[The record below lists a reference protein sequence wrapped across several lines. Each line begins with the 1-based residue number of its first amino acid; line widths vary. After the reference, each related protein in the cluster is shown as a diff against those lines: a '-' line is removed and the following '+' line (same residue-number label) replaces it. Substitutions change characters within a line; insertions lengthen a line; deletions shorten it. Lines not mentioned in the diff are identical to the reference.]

1 MKNIFRKNN
10 MERSS
15 FSTEKKNVEYPDF
28 LRIKLESYQKLF
40 QLNTTPLNRKNE
52 VLYKVFSE
60 KFPISDSKNNYVL
73 EFLDYS
79 IDPPIFS
86 IKECIERGITYSVS
100 LKAKL
105 KLYRT
110 DIEKY
115 FETICQEVYVG
126 TFPYITPTGSF
137 IFNGSERIIVSQL
150 HRSPGIFFGKS
161 YHSNGKQLYT
171 ARVIPL
177 KGLWIEFS
185 TDINNV
191 LYAYIDRKKKLPIT
205 TLLRSLGYEKD
216 KDILELF
223 HLAENF
229 QITNSNIHKIFN
241 RVLASRLLKTWY
253 ESFLSEDTG
262 EYFYVERNEIILD
275 RNIIIEQEHI
285 DKIIEMGIS
294 SVLLYRVDRKDYS
307 IIYNTLQ
314 RDQTNSKKEALKYIY
329 KQLKNS
335 EPTDEETTLSV
346 IEKLFF
352 SRSSLGAVGRD
363 RLNRRLKVNID
374 LNCHILTKE
383 DIIAIIHYLN
393 DLFNSKREIDDVDH
407 LSNRRVRTTGE
418 QLDHLFRIVL
428 PLITRGIREKMNL
441 LEKEGFTPI
450 DLINPK
456 IFTSKINTFFGTNPL
471 SQLMNQTNILS
482 EMTHKRR
489 LSSLGPGG
497 LSRERAGFEVRD
509 VNYSHY
515 ARLCPI
521 ESPEGPN
528 IGLISSL
535 STFAKVN
542 EMGFIETIYWRV
554 LDGKVNF
561 LEKPVYLGAGEEYGK
576 VIAQVKTP
584 INSYGCITSDIVY
597 SRKNGDFIKVKPE
610 EVNYMDI
617 ASNQIASIS
626 ASLIPFLEH
635 NDANRSLM
643 GSNMMRQAVPLL
655 EPKAPIVG
663 TGIEKDVVND
673 SRMFIRAEKDGIIEY
688 VDANQ
693 IHIRYE
699 RSEEEKF
706 VLFDPEVKIYNL
718 IKFRKTNQNTCITIK
733 PLVKSGMKV
742 KKGEIICSGYS
753 TDKKELALGRNLKV
767 AFMPLKGYNF
777 EDAIVIS
784 EKVVREDWFT
794 SIHIEEYSLELR
806 DTRSGMEEFT
816 SYLPNVHEYMIK
828 NLDENGII
836 RIGSEVKPGYILVG
850 KITPKIGSDSSF
862 FSPEKKLLKT
872 IFGEKSVSVK
882 DTSLRANPTLDGV
895 VIDTK
900 LFYSKN
906 PNNKSIDWEKKEVKN
921 IEIKYKN
928 SFSKLRDKLIQKLL
942 VLVKNEIS
950 QGVYDLFER
959 EREIIPKGKK
969 FSLDL
974 LNSIQEYSS
983 IKGNWTFDERKNSL
997 IEEILS
1003 NYRIKMIDLQKNF
1016 KKEKISIILGDEL
1029 PSGIRKVAKIYIAK
1043 KRKLKVG
1050 DKMSGRHGNKGVVA
1064 YIVRD
1069 EDMPFLED
1077 GSRVDMV
1084 LNPLGVP
1091 SRMNI
1096 GQIYETI
1103 LGWAGDKLGIKFS
1116 SPIFEGANMEKIN
1129 KCADQAGIPRLGKVY
1144 LFDGETGE
1152 RFDQTITV
1160 GVIYMLKLGH
1170 MVDDKM
1176 HARSIGPYSLITQ
1189 QPLGGK
1195 AQLGGQR
1202 FGEMEVWALEAFGA
1216 SNILHE
1222 MLTVKSDDI
1231 PGRSKTYESIVKGE
1245 EIPDPGIP
1253 ESFKVV
1259 CNELKGLGFNVSF
1272 DEDENK

>member
-1 MKNIFRKNN
+1 

-15 FSTEKKNVEYPDF
+15 FSSVKKNVEYPDF
-28 LRIKLESYQKLF
+28 LSIQLESFKKLF

-52 VLYKVFSE
+52 VLYKGFTE
-60 KFPISDSKNNYVL
+60 IFPITDVKNNYVL

-86 IKECIERGITYSVS
+86 IKECIERGMTYSVS
-100 LKAKL
+100 LKAQL

-126 TFPYITPTGSF
+126 TFPYMTPTGSF

-177 KGLWIEFS
+177 KGSWIEFS

-191 LYAYIDRKKKLPIT
+191 LSAYIDRKKKLPIT
-205 TLLRSLGYEKD
+205 TLLRSFGYEKD
-216 KDILELF
+216 QDILELF
-223 HLAENF
+223 HLAENI
-229 QITNSNIHKIFN
+229 QIPNTNIHKILN

-253 ESFLSEDTG
+253 ESFVYEDTG
-262 EYFYVERNEIILD
+262 EVFYVERNEIILD

-285 DKIIEMGIS
+285 DKILEMGVS

-314 RDQTNSKKEALKYIY
+314 RDKTNSKKEALKYIY

-335 EPTDEETTLSV
+335 EPPDEETAISV

-352 SRSSLGAVGRD
+352 SRYSLGSVGRD

-407 LSNRRVRTTGE
+407 LSNRRVRTVGE

-428 PLITRGIREKMNL
+428 TRITRGIREKMNIL
-441 LEKEGFTPI
+441 DKEGFTPV

-456 IFTSKINTFFGTNPL
+456 IFSSTINTFFGTNPL
-471 SQLMNQTNILS
+471 SQLMDQTNILS

-528 IGLISSL
+528 IGLIYSL

-542 EMGFIETIYWRV
+542 EMGFIETLYWRV
-554 LDGKVNF
+554 IDGKVNF
-561 LEKPVYLGAGEEYGK
+561 LEKPVSLGAEEEYGK

-584 INSYGCITSDIVY
+584 INSFGRITSDIVY
-597 SRKNGDFIKVKPE
+597 SRKNGYFIKVKPE
-610 EVNYMDI
+610 EVNYMDV

-626 ASLIPFLEH
+626 ASLIPFIEH
-635 NDANRSLM
+635 NDANRALM

-655 EPKAPIVG
+655 KPKAPIVG
-663 TGIEKDVVND
+663 TGIEKDVVKD

-706 VLFDPEVKIYNL
+706 GLFDPEVKRYNL

-733 PLVKSGMKV
+733 PLVKRGMKV
-742 KKGEIICSGYS
+742 KKGEILCHGYS

-816 SYLPNVHEYMIK
+816 SSLPNVNIK

-850 KITPKIGSDSSF
+850 KITPKIESDSS
-862 FSPEKKLLKT
+862 PEEKLLRT

-882 DTSLRANPTLDGV
+882 DTSLRADPFLEGV

-906 PNNKSIDWEKKEVKN
+906 PDNKSIDWEKKEVKN

-928 SFSKLRDKLIQKLL
+928 SFSKLREKLIQKLL
-942 VLVKNEIS
+942 VLVNNEIS
-950 QGVYDLFER
+950 QGVYDFFER
-959 EREIIPKGKK
+959 EILPKGKK
-969 FSLDL
+969 FYQDL

-983 IKGNWTFDERKNSL
+983 LKGNWTYDEKKNSL
-997 IEEILS
+997 IEEILH
-1003 NYRIKMIDLQKNF
+1003 NYRIKMIDLQKNL

-1029 PSGIRKVAKIYIAK
+1029 PSGIRKVAKISIAK

-1116 SPIFEGANMEKIN
+1116 SPIFDGPDLEKIN
-1129 KCADQAGIPRLGKVY
+1129 KCTDQAVIPRLGKVY

-1195 AQLGGQR
+1195 AQFGGQR

-1216 SNILHE
+1216 SNILQE

-1231 PGRSKTYESIVKGE
+1231 PGRAKTYESIVKGE
-1245 EIPDPGIP
+1245 EIPDPGVP

-1259 CNELKGLGFNVSF
+1259 CNELKGLGFNVSY
-1272 DEDENK
+1272 D